1 MGKRGWSS
9 ITADILEAV
18 SQPAKKMRIMY
29 KTNLNF
35 CRFNKHF
42 GDLLEKGFIER
53 TVDPA
58 GKTVYKISERG
69 KTLLAALNK
78 VQEIFSRDD
87 C

>member
-42 GDLLEKGFIER
+42 GDLLEKGFIEK
-53 TVDPA
+53 TVDPD
-58 GKTVYKISERG
+58 GKPVYKISERG
-69 KTLLAALNK
+69 RTLLAALKK
-78 VQEIFSRDD
+78 VQEVFSSES